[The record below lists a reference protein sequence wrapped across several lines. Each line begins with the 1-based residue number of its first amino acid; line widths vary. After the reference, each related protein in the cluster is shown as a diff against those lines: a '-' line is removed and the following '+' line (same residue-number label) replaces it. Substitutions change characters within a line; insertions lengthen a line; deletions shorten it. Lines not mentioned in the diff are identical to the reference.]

1 VAGDEDTDIMTR
13 ETPLYRSTG
22 TSEVNRTTMLLLA
35 LLLSTTIGGCAG
47 CYSTRQ
53 GTALPHLKTVYIQQ
67 VEDVSGSGRASVRQ
81 DLMQRLVQRFRDD
94 NTLRVVDANGADSRI
109 DVTIVTIN
117 DKERLN
123 ISSAE
128 LETTRRVTIEARATF
143 TDNVKRKPVYSERI
157 FRGEGQFNVNSGESG
172 VNDAIRVAIDK
183 VTNDILLESVA
194 QW

>member
-1 VAGDEDTDIMTR
+1 MIGMI
-13 ETPLYRSTG
+13 PQYRSTG
-22 TSEVNRTTMLLLA
+22 SSLRSGTGGWALFLVLLLA
-35 LLLSTTIGGCAG
+35 ATVGGCAG

-53 GTALPHLKTVYIQQ
+53 GTSLPHLKTVYIQQ
-67 VEDVSGSGRASVRQ
+67 VEDASGSGRATVRQ

-94 NTLRVVDANGADSRI
+94 NTLRIVDANGADSRI

-157 FRGEGQFNVNSGESG
+157 FRGEGQFNVNAGESG

-183 VTNDILLESVA
+183 ITDDILLESVA